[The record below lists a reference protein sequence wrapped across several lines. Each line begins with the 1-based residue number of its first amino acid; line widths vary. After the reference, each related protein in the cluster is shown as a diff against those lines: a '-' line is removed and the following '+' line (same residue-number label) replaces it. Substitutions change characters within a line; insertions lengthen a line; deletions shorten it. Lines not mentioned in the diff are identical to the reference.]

1 MSSRRRLLSLSTAVF
16 AGAPILQAGAFES
29 LPYEK
34 AAVDKAIRSGAP
46 VVVHVYAPW
55 CLQCRAQALILDQ
68 LSGEKQF
75 NRISFFRVDY
85 DGQKSVVDA
94 LGVPRSTLIAY
105 KGGKEAA
112 RMSWG
117 TAQEDVVRVLRTAL

>member
-1 MSSRRRLLSLSTAVF
+1 MFSRRRLLSLSAAVF
-16 AGAPILQAGAFES
+16 AGAPILKAGAFES

-46 VVVHVYAPW
+46 VVVHIYAPW
-55 CLQCRAQALILDQ
+55 CLQCRAQASILDR
-68 LSGEKQF
+68 LSGDKQF
-75 NRISFFRVDY
+75 NRINFFRIDY
-85 DGQKSVVDA
+85 DGQKSVVDS

-117 TAQEDVVRVLRTAL
+117 TAQEDVVRVLQTAL

>member
-1 MSSRRRLLSLSTAVF
+1 MFSRRRLLSLSAAFV
-16 AGAPILQAGAFES
+16 GAPILQAGAFES
-29 LPYEK
+29 LPYEM

-55 CLQCRAQALILDQ
+55 CLQCRAQASILDQ
-68 LSGEKQF
+68 LSGDKQF
-75 NRISFFRVDY
+75 NRIRFFRVDY

-117 TAQEDVVRVLRTAL
+117 TEQEDVVRVLRTAL

>member
-1 MSSRRRLLSLSTAVF
+1 MFSRRRLLSLSAAVF
-16 AGAPILQAGAFES
+16 AGAPILKAGAFES

-34 AAVDKAIRSGAP
+34 AAVDKVIRSGAP

-55 CLQCRAQALILDQ
+55 CLQCRAQASILDQ
-68 LSGEKQF
+68 LSGDKQF
-75 NRISFFRVDY
+75 NRIRFFRVDY
-85 DGQKSVVDA
+85 DGQKSVVDS

-117 TAQEDVVRVLRTAL
+117 TAQEDVVRVLQTAL